1 MKLEQEQKDIVI
13 AQLKAENFELKKKE
27 KDYNLLK
34 NQLMD
39 LERRFNLLKEEKR
52 HVEVDVNKRDSLS
65 SQTTD
70 NLQAQI
76 RMLENSL
83 ATKQKQL
90 KDADSEIYACKTLLG
105 DKDLELGRLKSDQ
118 SSRESNN
125 LQLAKE
131 NRMIENDIAVMKE
144 TCLNVERDS
153 NNLSVLNEQT
163 NKEKFT
169 IEAQVKDAEA
179 DILVL
184 RKRIEEVETRLALA
198 QRRKAQKESEL
209 AAEISSKNANRDEV
223 TRLSSAGLKVEQ
235 EVSELEKEL
244 SVLEVRV
251 SNAYK
256 QCDDRC
262 LLLSAKDS
270 ELIQVKTA
278 LSRAEDRSLAAG
290 ADFRKARED
299 NDTLQR
305 LLDQYKKDVDF
316 QKKLREIEMSKKHE
330 LEIEK
335 RRLQN
340 EALSK
345 EMEARSALESLERVR
360 DSHGQLLGDRM
371 QLDDELNALK
381 QHAEVLETQNM
392 SLHNEL
398 ERFVDSDAVV
408 RRELDRKPIVD
419 YIKTK
424 NNESLQQSIIKVRNS
439 QSPVRRSPY
448 RSPVKY

>member
-1 MKLEQEQKDIVI
+1 M
-13 AQLKAENFELKKKE
+13 
-27 KDYNLLK
+27 
-34 NQLMD
+34 
-39 LERRFNLLKEEKR
+39 
-52 HVEVDVNKRDSLS
+52 
-65 SQTTD
+65 
-70 NLQAQI
+70 
-76 RMLENSL
+76 
-83 ATKQKQL
+83 
-90 KDADSEIYACKTLLG
+90 
-105 DKDLELGRLKSDQ
+105 
-118 SSRESNN
+118 
-125 LQLAKE
+125 
-131 NRMIENDIAVMKE
+131 AVMKE

-153 NNLSVLNEQT
+153 NSLSVLNEQID
-163 NKEKFT
+163 KEKFA

-184 RKRIEEVETRLALA
+184 RRRIEEVETRLELA

-209 AAEISSKNANRDEV
+209 AAEISNKNANRDEV
-223 TRLSSAGLKVEQ
+223 TRLNSAGLKIEQ
-235 EVSELEKEL
+235 EVNELEKEL
-244 SVLEVRV
+244 SVLEVRL
-251 SNAYK
+251 SNSYK
-256 QCDDRC
+256 QCDDRN

-270 ELIQVKTA
+270 ELMQVKTA
-278 LSRAEDRSLAAG
+278 LSRAEDRSLAAST
-290 ADFRKARED
+290 DFRKARED

-345 EMEARSALESLERVR
+345 EIEARSALQSLERVK
-360 DSHGQLLGDRM
+360 DSHGQLLGDRV
-371 QLDDELNALK
+371 QLDDELNALR

-398 ERFVDSDAVV
+398 ERFVDTDTVV

-419 YIKTK
+419 YIKAK